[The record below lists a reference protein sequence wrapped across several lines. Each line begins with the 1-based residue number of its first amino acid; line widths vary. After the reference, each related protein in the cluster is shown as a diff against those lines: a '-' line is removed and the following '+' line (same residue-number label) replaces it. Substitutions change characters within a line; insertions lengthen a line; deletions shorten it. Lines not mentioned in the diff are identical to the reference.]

1 MGHCFLRTMAAA
13 HHSTRTSFFRCLSPF
28 QETGLL
34 EPTPYNK
41 RSSSSFHS
49 YPLLSLS
56 FSISDI
62 PALFSSALIARAVSR
77 ILHEYPIENRLNRVV
92 SSGWFTPTGNRRPW
106 FRFIS
111 RMSSEREKNWLDID
125 SLSFSLSLV
134 DTTKEFHGLVAV
146 EINELYLVVAQIFN
160 RSIDTYRFLWPW
172 IIYIYINATWTYIGQ
187 PWFNFRPIFF
197 LTKYCTVENFE

>member
-1 MGHCFLRTMAAA
+1 MWGTVSFEQWPRRTIQRAPV
-13 HHSTRTSFFRCLSPF
+13 FFDVSPPF
-28 QETGLL
+28 KRPGSLNLPRIINDPLPL
-34 EPTPYNK
+34 EPP
-41 RSSSSFHS
+41 SS
-49 YPLLSLS
+49 LSLS

-106 FRFIS
+106 FRSIS
-111 RMSSEREKNWLDID
+111 RMSSEREKNWLDVD
-125 SLSFSLSLV
+125 SLSFSLFLV

-160 RSIDTYRFLWPW
+160 RSIDTYRFLW
-172 IIYIYINATWTYIGQ
+172 IIYIYI
-187 PWFNFRPIFF
+187 
-197 LTKYCTVENFE
+197 

>member
-1 MGHCFLRTMAAA
+1 MWGTVSFEQWPRRTIQRAPV
-13 HHSTRTSFFRCLSPF
+13 FFDVSPPF
-28 QETGLL
+28 KKLL

-41 RSSSSFHS
+41 RSSSSFHP
-49 YPLLSLS
+49 YPPLSLS

-62 PALFSSALIARAVSR
+62 PALFSSGLIARAVSR

-92 SSGWFTPTGNRRPW
+92 SSGCFTPTGNRRPW
-106 FRFIS
+106 FRSIS

-134 DTTKEFHGLVAV
+134 DTTKEFHGLVAI

-172 IIYIYINATWTYIGQ
+172 IIYIYI
-187 PWFNFRPIFF
+187 
-197 LTKYCTVENFE
+197 